1 MPTCAELYNIDPS
14 TLTEEEL
21 DRVISK
27 FQRYRELKEKA
38 QNNAEQDFYLQKER
52 MKIKLKLNDNIP
64 QMEYEE
70 MDELKEKLKDLKK
83 SQDPKHTAFIT
94 INPKENTLEGF
105 KELSKKVEKCISKHW
120 IQDYAYCYEQR
131 STDANDIH
139 GLHAHILLTRNI
151 KPSHLEREVR
161 STFKSVV
168 GIPDK
173 HINIQWKRKEW
184 IKDKYEYMLGNKTG
198 EGKDLKTPIDDIM
211 RKSLGIEKIYTSE
224 NFFLLL

>member
-14 TLTEEEL
+14 TLTDEEL

-120 IQDYAYCYEQR
+120 I
-131 STDANDIH
+131 
-139 GLHAHILLTRNI
+139 
-151 KPSHLEREVR
+151 
-161 STFKSVV
+161 
-168 GIPDK
+168 
-173 HINIQWKRKEW
+173 
-184 IKDKYEYMLGNKTG
+184 
-198 EGKDLKTPIDDIM
+198 
-211 RKSLGIEKIYTSE
+211 
-224 NFFLLL
+224 